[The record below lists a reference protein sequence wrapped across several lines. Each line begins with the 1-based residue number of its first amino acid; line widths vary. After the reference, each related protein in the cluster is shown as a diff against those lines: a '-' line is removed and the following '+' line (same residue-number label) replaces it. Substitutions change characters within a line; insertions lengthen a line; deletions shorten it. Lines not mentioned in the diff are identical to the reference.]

1 MRSENLTINAAAG
14 GAAASSRLDIRAAA
28 GITGAY
34 VAYMMGSGFSTGQEI
49 LQYFACYGMAGL
61 FSILLCMGLLIF
73 AAVSFIRAGY
83 REQFN
88 KPEDVYIYYCGKR
101 LGRAYHYFTTVS
113 IYLCFIVMVAAAGA
127 AVEQYFGISRI
138 IGAIAIGVLA
148 CATVMLGLNNLVS
161 ILGRIGPVMIVMVIL
176 MGVITICRSN
186 LAAAAEIIAKI
197 PDMKLL
203 RASGSWVLASISY
216 VGISVVWLASYLTS
230 IGRRAKSIASASVG
244 AAGGVIAFYIGMLLI
259 YFAIMLNIDELAG
272 AQIPMLILAGRIS
285 PVTSGVF
292 SILIVTGIYTAS
304 VPLLWQ
310 TAFRLAEEGSLRFKR
325 IAVILAAAGIAAS
338 LLLPFNRLMNIV
350 YVLIGYL
357 GFLLLACM
365 VLKAAKIIK

>member
-1 MRSENLTINAAAG
+1 MRSEK
-14 GAAASSRLDIRAAA
+14 LDIKTLI

-83 REQFN
+83 REQFK
-88 KPEDVYIYYCGKR
+88 KPEDVYVYYCGKR

-113 IYLCFIVMVAAAGA
+113 IYLCFIVMV
-127 AVEQYFGISRI
+127 
-138 IGAIAIGVLA
+138 
-148 CATVMLGLNNLVS
+148 
-161 ILGRIGPVMIVMVIL
+161 IL

-186 LAAAAEIIAKI
+186 LAAAAETIARI
-197 PDMKLL
+197 PEMKLL
-203 RASGSWVLASISY
+203 RASPSWVLASVSY

-310 TAFRLAEEGSLRFKR
+310 TAFRLAEEGSLRFRR
-325 IAVILAAAGIAAS
+325 ISVLLAALGIAAS

>member
-1 MRSENLTINAAAG
+1 MSVEPQATVW
-14 GAAASSRLDIRAAA
+14 
-28 GITGAY
+28 ITGA
-34 VAYMMGSGFSTGQEI
+34 AGRMGRTISARLDHNRYRVVTTDRELDI
-49 LQYFACYGMAGL
+49 VDLQRSLAFAESERPSFVINC
-61 FSILLCMGLLIF
+61 
-73 AAVSFIRAGY
+73 AALASRTEA
-83 REQFN
+83 EAN
-88 KPEDVYIYYCGKR
+88 PD
-101 LGRAYHYFTTVS
+101 RAYQVN
-113 IYLCFIVMVAAAGA
+113 A
-127 AVEQYFGISRI
+127 
-138 IGAIAIGVLA
+138 
-148 CATVMLGLNNLVS
+148 LGT
-161 ILGRIGPVMIVMVIL
+161 R
-176 MGVITICRSN
+176 N
-186 LAAAAEIIAKI
+186 LA
-197 PDMKLL
+197 
-203 RASGSWVLASISY
+203 
-216 VGISVVWLASYLTS
+216 
-230 IGRRAKSIASASVG
+230 IASASVG

-365 VLKAAKIIK
+365 VLKAVKIIK

>member
-1 MRSENLTINAAAG
+1 MFSQRITVFPTKYNQKKYASLFKDYTRKAGKKEDTNTAAPV
-14 GAAASSRLDIRAAA
+14 SSR
-28 GITGAY
+28 
-34 VAYMMGSGFSTGQEI
+34 S
-49 LQYFACYGMAGL
+49 YFNVQALL
-61 FSILLCMGLLIF
+61 FL
-73 AAVSFIRAGY
+73 
-83 REQFN
+83 
-88 KPEDVYIYYCGKR
+88 
-101 LGRAYHYFTTVS
+101 
-113 IYLCFIVMVAAAGA
+113 
-127 AVEQYFGISRI
+127 
-138 IGAIAIGVLA
+138 
-148 CATVMLGLNNLVS
+148 
-161 ILGRIGPVMIVMVIL
+161 
-176 MGVITICRSN
+176 RSN
-186 LAAAAEIIAKI
+186 LTAAAETIARI
-197 PDMKLL
+197 PEMKLL
-203 RASGSWVLASISY
+203 RASPSWVLASVSY

-310 TAFRLAEEGSLRFKR
+310 TAFRLAEEGSLRFRR
-325 IAVILAAAGIAAS
+325 ISVLLAALGIAAS

>member
-1 MRSENLTINAAAG
+1 
-14 GAAASSRLDIRAAA
+14 
-28 GITGAY
+28 
-34 VAYMMGSGFSTGQEI
+34 
-49 LQYFACYGMAGL
+49 
-61 FSILLCMGLLIF
+61 
-73 AAVSFIRAGY
+73 
-83 REQFN
+83 
-88 KPEDVYIYYCGKR
+88 
-101 LGRAYHYFTTVS
+101 
-113 IYLCFIVMVAAAGA
+113 MVAAAGA

-138 IGAIAIGVLA
+138 IGAIAVGALA

-230 IGRRAKSIASASVG
+230 IGKSASSIRSASVG

-272 AQIPMLILAGRIS
+272 AQIPMLILAGHIS
-285 PVTSGVF
+285 PVMSGVF

>member
-1 MRSENLTINAAAG
+1 M
-14 GAAASSRLDIRAAA
+14 
-28 GITGAY
+28 
-34 VAYMMGSGFSTGQEI
+34 
-49 LQYFACYGMAGL
+49 
-61 FSILLCMGLLIF
+61 
-73 AAVSFIRAGY
+73 
-83 REQFN
+83 
-88 KPEDVYIYYCGKR
+88 
-101 LGRAYHYFTTVS
+101 
-113 IYLCFIVMVAAAGA
+113 
-127 AVEQYFGISRI
+127 
-138 IGAIAIGVLA
+138 
-148 CATVMLGLNNLVS
+148 
-161 ILGRIGPVMIVMVIL
+161 
-176 MGVITICRSN
+176 
-186 LAAAAEIIAKI
+186 
-197 PDMKLL
+197 
-203 RASGSWVLASISY
+203 
-216 VGISVVWLASYLTS
+216 
-230 IGRRAKSIASASVG
+230 G

-365 VLKAAKIIK
+365 VLKAAKITK